1 MSVLQNGKEISMLL
15 ITKLQETNLIAYV
28 RGLLQK

>member
-1 MSVLQNGKEISMLL
+1 MSVLQSGKEISMLL
-15 ITKLQETNLIAYV
+15 ITKLQETNLIACV